1 MIVLILFLFLL
12 ALFGAATAIG
22 MLIVLRERMAI
33 EDRLTRYCQR
43 A

>member
-1 MIVLILFLFLL
+1 MILLILFVL
-12 ALFGAATAIG
+12 ALFAAATAIG

-33 EDRLTRYCQR
+33 EDRLARYCQR